1 MDCEKFDQV
10 VMDALYG
17 ELDELTAAALRRHV
31 DSCVRCSEAW
41 NGLRSTRE
49 GASLPLDEPSP
60 DLESRIM
67 AAALAAQRKTPWHRQ
82 VLRVLAWAGS
92 HAMRPQ
98 LAMAALF
105 FLVIGSSL
113 LLLRAKPGTVGTSPV
128 SVTERGVPTPDEPEA
143 PTPQAI
149 AAAPAPPAAA
159 AEAAEVDS
167 DKRGKDGQ
175 EKQAQSSDGEAAKA
189 LSQARSTRDQSGC
202 GAAVPLYEDIGTRFS
217 GTSAAADAA
226 WEAAQCQ
233 KSLGNNEKARE
244 LLSSLKSSEGYRQRA
259 EDALRETETG
269 TSTGAAAAAP
279 GGGVAGGAVASR
291 AAAAPAPAAKP
302 ADPPVGAT
310 AKSKASAPGGGPTR
324 SVPASPKRNADL
336 NSAYGY

>member
-31 DSCVRCSEAW
+31 DACVRCSEAW

-49 GASLPLDEPSP
+49 GASFPLEEPSA
-60 DLESRIM
+60 DLESRIL
-67 AAALAAQRKTPWHRQ
+67 AAARVAQRKTPWHRQ
-82 VLRVLAWAGS
+82 VLRGLAWAGS

-98 LAMAALF
+98 FAMAALF

-128 SVTERGVPTPDEPEA
+128 SVTERGVPTPDQPER
-143 PTPQAI
+143 P
-149 AAAPAPPAAA
+149 AAAAVAVADEAPAPPS
-159 AEAAEVDS
+159 AEAAPNLDGDES
-167 DKRGKDGQ
+167 KRKGAQDKLADGN
-175 EKQAQSSDGEAAKA
+175 AAKA

-202 GAAVPLYEDIGTRFS
+202 GAAVPLYEDVGTRFS
-217 GTSAAADAA
+217 GSSAAADAA
-226 WEAAQCQ
+226 WEGAQCQ
-233 KSLGNNEKARE
+233 KSLGNNDKARE

-259 EDALRETETG
+259 EEALRDSNATAT
-269 TSTGAAAAAP
+269 TTP
-279 GGGVAGGAVASR
+279 PAGGAVASR
-291 AAAAPAPAAKP
+291 AAAAAPVAAAKP
-302 ADPPVGAT
+302 ADASTEPTP
-310 AKSKASAPGGGPTR
+310 AKSKATAPGGGPTR
-324 SVPASPKRNADL
+324 TVPAAPKRNADI

>member
-31 DSCVRCSEAW
+31 DACVRCSEAW

-49 GASLPLDEPSP
+49 GASLPLEEPSA
-60 DLESRIM
+60 DLESRIL

-82 VLRVLAWAGS
+82 VLRALAWAGS

-98 LAMAALF
+98 FAMAALF

-128 SVTERGVPTPDEPEA
+128 SVTERGVPTPDEPERPA
-143 PTPQAI
+143 AV
-149 AAAPAPPAAA
+149 AAAPAAVDEAPPPPPM
-159 AEAAEVDS
+159 AEAAAKADA
-167 DKRGKDGQ
+167 DDAKRGKGAQDKREDG
-175 EKQAQSSDGEAAKA
+175 DAAKAA
-189 LSQARSTRDQSGC
+189 LSQARATRDQSGC

-217 GTSAAADAA
+217 GSSAAADAK

-233 KSLGNNEKARE
+233 KSLGNNDKARE
-244 LLSSLKSSEGYRQRA
+244 LLSSLKDSEGYRDRA
-259 EDALRETETG
+259 EEALRESSAPAA
-269 TSTGAAAAAP
+269 TSTAP
-279 GGGVAGGAVASR
+279 AGGAAVASR
-291 AAAAPAPAAKP
+291 AAAAPAPAKP
-302 ADPPVGAT
+302 SDPAASERAA
-310 AKSKASAPGGGPTR
+310 AKSKATAPGGGPTR
-324 SVPASPKRNADL
+324 SVPASPKRNADV